1 METQRGLRL
10 HIAIFGKTNS
20 GKSTLM
26 NLLTEQTTSM
36 VSSKP
41 GTTTD
46 PVYKNM
52 EVDGLGPVTFI
63 DTAGTA
69 DETELGEARVARTV
83 KVVDEIDGAILIGE
97 VGDDILEPLAKKDL
111 PVLKLNRPFPERN
124 EILNSLTAL
133 FKEKKKAPG
142 LFDGMD
148 MGEHLLFVMPQDES
162 APKGRLILPQVQALR
177 EVIDKGLT
185 ATICDLDTMDGAI
198 EKLAEAPDWIVTDSQ
213 VFSEVYKKKP
223 AESKITSFSILF
235 ARAKGD
241 IDIMVQ
247 GAKTLRSLPPDAKIL
262 MAEACTHAPKE
273 EDIGRV
279 KIPAML
285 KKRLGEEITVD
296 FTRGLSFP
304 ENVGDYDLIIM
315 CGSCM
320 FQRPVV
326 QARVAKACEK
336 NVPVTN
342 YGLVIAEAKGILEKV
357 DF

>member
-1 METQRGLRL
+1 
-10 HIAIFGKTNS
+10 
-20 GKSTLM
+20 M
-26 NLLTEQTTSM
+26 NLLTGQETSM
-36 VSSKP
+36 VSPKA

-69 DETELGEARVARTV
+69 DETDLGEARMDRTMQV
-83 KVVDEIDGAILIGE
+83 LDEVDGAIVVGE
-97 VGDDILEPLAKKDL
+97 VEDGILKPLEEKKC
-111 PVLKLNRPFPERN
+111 PVIKVSRPFPPRD
-124 EILNSLTAL
+124 EILRELSDQLR
-133 FKEKKKAPG
+133 EKKKVPG
-142 LFDGMD
+142 LFDGMEL
-148 MGEHLLFVMPQDES
+148 GNGHLLFVMPQDES

-185 ATICDLDTMDGAI
+185 ATICDLKTMDSALG
-198 EKLAEAPDWIVTDSQ
+198 KLEEAPDWIVTDSQ
-213 VFSEVYKKKP
+213 VFSEVYNQKP
-223 AESKITSFSILF
+223 AQSKITSFSILF

-241 IDIMVQ
+241 IEAMID
-247 GAKTLRSLPPDAKIL
+247 GAKTLRSLSPHAKIL

-285 KKRLGEEITVD
+285 KNRLGDSVTID
-296 FTRGLSFP
+296 FTRGIRFP
-304 ENVGDYDLIIM
+304 ENIGDYDLIIM

-326 QARVAKACEK
+326 QARVAKAKEK
-336 NVPVTN
+336 DVPVTN
-342 YGLVIAEAKGILEKV
+342 YGLVIAEMKGIL
-357 DF
+357 DRIDL